1 MSELDETR
9 CCSTAIAFAAS
20 LDRVDIRV
28 KSCCPADLAAIAHHY
43 SANHLLALKGSFC
56 EVRLLLKFSEDFR
69 KRVVT
74 ELEGPDAV
82 EASRFLSGE
91 DELLVV
97 CSDESVVFHAW
108 PYIDLD

>member
-20 LDRVDIRV
+20 LDRAEIRV
-28 KSCCPADLAAIAHHY
+28 KSCCPANLAMLAQHH
-43 SANHLLALKGSFC
+43 SAKRFLPMKGAFC
-56 EVRLLLKFSEDFR
+56 EIRLLLKFSEDFR

-74 ELEGPDAV
+74 ELDGPDAV
-82 EASRFLSGE
+82 VASQFLSGE

-97 CSDESVVFHAW
+97 CNEERVVFHAW
-108 PYIDLD
+108 PYIDFD